1 MRNELIKDESI
12 KESKY
17 KGSILIVDDEEDIL
31 DTFSI
36 ILEDEGFQVDTSSNP
51 EEALKKLKEKSY
63 DLVLSDMRMPGM
75 TGEKFLEEMRKFNS
89 FTSFI
94 VMTAYGTIE
103 NAVACMK
110 KGAFHYLSKPI
121 DFNDPSIWNLI
132 KEAVEKA
139 KILKENIKLKEEIKL
154 LRSNVDFIITKNQE
168 MIEILNFIK
177 KIAQLDITVLI
188 TGESGVGKELFAKA
202 IHRLSPRKDKPF
214 IAINCA
220 NISPEIMEAE
230 FFGYRKGAFTGA
242 TENRKGIF
250 ELANGGT
257 VFLDEI
263 GEIPLD
269 IQSKFLRFL
278 QEKEI
283 RRIGEDRS
291 IKVDVRII
299 TATNKNLK
307 KLVQEGK
314 FREDLYY
321 RIEGIKIRIPPLRER
336 KEDIPLLANYFV
348 QKFNEKYN
356 ASVKGITPEAMEV
369 LINYQWE
376 GNVRQLENTIYK
388 ACIVTGNNEYIDVEH
403 LDRDILSSETK
414 KDFIFDYNKAKEKQM
429 KKFMRSYLTILLSL
443 TDGNIS
449 KAARLAN
456 IERQSLQKL
465 IKKYQINPEE
475 FRKR

>member
-1 MRNELIKDESI
+1 MNED
-12 KESKY
+12 Y
-17 KGSILIVDDEEDIL
+17 KKGKILIVDDEEDIL

-36 ILEDEGFQVDTSSNP
+36 VLEDEGYEVKTSSDP
-51 EEALKKLKEKSY
+51 RKALQQLKEESF

-75 TGEKFLEEMRKFNS
+75 TGEQFLEEMRKFNNH
-89 FTSFI
+89 TSFI
-94 VMTAYGTIE
+94 VMTAYGTID

-121 DFNDPSIWNLI
+121 DFNDPSIWKLI
-132 KEAVEKA
+132 EEAVEKS
-139 KILKENIKLKEEIKL
+139 KIIQENIKLKEEIKL
-154 LRSNVDFIITKNQE
+154 LRSDVDFIITKNPE
-168 MIEILNFIK
+168 MIELLNFIK

-188 TGESGVGKELFAKA
+188 TGESGVGKELFARA

-220 NISPEIMEAE
+220 NISPDIMEAE
-230 FFGYRKGAFTGA
+230 FFGYRKGVFTGA

-250 ELANGGT
+250 EKANGGT

-283 RRIGEDRS
+283 RRVGEEKS

-307 KLVQEGK
+307 KLVKEGK

-321 RIEGIKIRIPPLRER
+321 RIEGIKITIPPLRER
-336 KEDIPLLANYFV
+336 KEDIPLLANYFI

-356 ASVKGITPEAMEV
+356 ASVKGITPQAVEV
-369 LINYQWE
+369 LVNYHWE
-376 GNVRQLENTIYK
+376 GNVRQLENAIYK
-388 ACIVTGNNEYIDVEH
+388 ACILVEDGGYLDVKH
-403 LDRDILSSETK
+403 LDKEILLSDKQTS
-414 KDFIFDYNKAKEKQM
+414 FVLDYNKAKEKQM
-429 KKFMRSYLTILLSL
+429 QKFMRSYLNILLSL

-465 IKKYQINPEE
+465 IKKYNVNPEE
-475 FRKR
+475 FRKK